1 MENQEKISIDVV
13 LLLPEYI
20 NDICK
25 ELNKESDKKDYVSF
39 EDGYNPHL
47 TLGMGSILVK
57 NIDNFKKEL
66 GLIIEKFKAPE
77 IQITALGAG
86 KYDHFSLEVSE
97 SLKNIHIDVFNL
109 ISKYNAGTVTKDNFY
124 EMKEHGSLV
133 DWVNNFKVN
142 SAYENYHP
150 HITLGIGVKE
160 MLLAFPITFKSVSV
174 GFFHLGVH
182 GTCKKLLK
190 NFDFK

>member
-1 MENQEKISIDVV
+1 MQNQEKISIDVV
-13 LLLPEYI
+13 LLLPENI
-20 NDICK
+20 NKICK

-47 TLGMGSILVK
+47 TLGMGSILIK
-57 NIDNFKKEL
+57 DIDNFKNEL
-66 GLIIEKFKAPE
+66 KIIVGKFESPE
-77 IQITALGAG
+77 VKITSLGAG
-86 KYDHFSLEVSE
+86 KYNHFSLEVSDE
-97 SLKNIHIDVFNL
+97 LKNIHTYVFDL
-109 ISKYNAGTVTKDNFY
+109 IQKYNAGIVAKENFY

-133 DWVNNFKVN
+133 DWVNNFKMN

-150 HITLGIGVKE
+150 HITLGIGIKE
-160 MLLAFPITFKSVSV
+160 MLLAFPIIFKPKSV

-182 GTCKKLLK
+182 GTCKKLLG

>member
-13 LLLPEYI
+13 LLLPEYV

-57 NIDNFKKEL
+57 DIDNFKKEL
-66 GLIIEKFKAPE
+66 GLIIEKFEAPE

-86 KYDHFSLEVSE
+86 KYEHFSLEVSE
-97 SLKNIHIDVFNL
+97 SLKNIHTDVFNL

-160 MLLAFPITFKSVSV
+160 MLLAFPITFKPVSV

-182 GTCKKLLK
+182 ATCKKLLR